1 MKLLLGTVGTSKVD
15 MNNAIDFLSTVQRK
29 ERSASYRQSDYLGL
43 KRRKIV
49 PTHRDD
55 ERVRSACSYYQKVGH
70 WEISI
75 EGRIQVGQ
83 WFYKSKLIKDDACIT
98 YHNRTNI
105 AHTNFHQTPHQ
116 PTPQWPRASTFPI
129 ILPWLPWI
137 ISIGSC
143 LEQTLYQT
151 QRQKFNC

>member
-83 WFYKSKLIKDDACIT
+83 WFYKSKLRKDDACIT
-98 YHNRTNI
+98 LITI
-105 AHTNFHQTPHQ
+105 AQILLTPTFTKPHTNLHH
-116 PTPQWPRASTFPI
+116 SD
-129 ILPWLPWI
+129 LVL
-137 ISIGSC
+137 
-143 LEQTLYQT
+143 
-151 QRQKFNC
+151 